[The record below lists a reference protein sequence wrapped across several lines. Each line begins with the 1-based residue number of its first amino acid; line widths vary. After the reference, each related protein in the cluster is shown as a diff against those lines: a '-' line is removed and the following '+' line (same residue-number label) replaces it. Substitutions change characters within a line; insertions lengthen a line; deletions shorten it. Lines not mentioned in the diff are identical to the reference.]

1 MYNKYYQEEL
11 AFLREMGAEFAR
23 VNPAAAPF
31 LAERGA
37 DPDVERLLEGF
48 AFLAGKL
55 RLKLDDEFPELTQSL
70 IRILYPHYLRPVPAM
85 SVLQFE
91 PAPNMVKTAQ
101 RIPRGT
107 AVDSVPVED
116 KACRFRTCADVDLL
130 PLAIREA
137 SLERPSGAAAALRL
151 KLVFL
156 PGAVADKPG
165 PIRPRLFL
173 HGDPVTSCSLYL
185 HLTRHLKEV
194 MVRPLGAAAATRAV
208 TLPPDSVRAAGF
220 AEQDAL
226 IPYPPHAFP
235 GYRVL
240 QEYFTLPQKFL
251 FLDLEGLGDL
261 SALQPLQEGFELIFP
276 LSRQPD
282 AGLRVS
288 ADNVRLNC
296 VPVVNLFDCQSDP
309 IRVDQ
314 RRVEYVVRPEA
325 AKAPQAAVFSVNRAM
340 GWEAGTAEPRDLP
353 DFASLGRGLGE
364 KRGPGIVY
372 FSTRVRPSILGSGV
386 ETFVSFVTE
395 SGESALPPTE
405 TVVLD
410 LTCTNRDLP
419 QGLRVGDLCRP
430 TSSTP
435 AFARFRNITPVTP
448 NLDPPLGPGLHWRL
462 ISNMCLNYLSLS
474 SPEALRSLLG
484 LYNFRALYDRQAER
498 EHQLRLE
505 AIRSVKAV
513 PEERLHRGTPVRGT
527 RIEIEL
533 AEANFAAEG
542 EMVLFGDVLSEFL
555 ALYCSIN
562 SYARLVLRGAE
573 KGEVYTW
580 SPRSGRQ
587 TLI

>member
-1 MYNKYYQEEL
+1 VYNKYYQEEL

-23 VNPAAAPF
+23 AHPAAAPF

-48 AFLAGKL
+48 AFLTGKL

-85 SVLQFE
+85 SILQFE

-107 AVDSVPVED
+107 AVDSVPVEE
-116 KACRFRTCADVDLL
+116 KACRFRTCSDVELL
-130 PLAIREA
+130 PMTVREA
-137 SLERPSGAAAALRL
+137 SLERPAGAVAGLRL
-151 KLVFL
+151 KVGFL
-156 PGAVADKPG
+156 PGAAADKPG

-173 HGDPVTSCSLYL
+173 HGDPATTCSLYL

-194 MVRPLGAAAATRAV
+194 IVRAPGAASGTRQL
-208 TLPPDSVRAAGF
+208 TLPPDAVRAVGF
-220 AEQDAL
+220 AEEDAL
-226 IPYPPHAFP
+226 IPYPTHAFP

-251 FLDLEGLGDL
+251 FLDIAGLEDL
-261 SALQPLQEGFELIFP
+261 PGLQPLQEGFEILFP
-276 LSRQPD
+276 FLRQPD
-282 AGLRVS
+282 AALRVG

-296 VPVVNLFDCQSDP
+296 APVVNLFECQSDP
-309 IRVDQ
+309 IRMDQ
-314 RRVEYVVRPEA
+314 RRVEYLVRPEA
-325 AKAPQAAVFSVNRAM
+325 AKAQQAAVFSVNRAM
-340 GWEAGTAEPRDLP
+340 GWEAGTAEPRELL

-364 KRGPGIVY
+364 KKGPGIVY
-372 FSTRVRPSILGSGV
+372 FSTRLRPSILGAGV
-386 ETFVSFVTE
+386 ETYVSFVTE

-405 TVVLD
+405 TVVLE

-435 AFARFRNITPVTP
+435 TFARFRNITPVTP

-462 ISNMCLNYLSLS
+462 ISNLSLNYLSLS

-505 AIRSVKAV
+505 AIRSVRAE

-562 SYARLVLRGAE
+562 SYTRLVVRGAD